1 MKLVFATHNS
11 NKLKEVQLLLP
22 KNIIILSLDDIGC
35 TEEIPETGKTL
46 EENAQIK
53 ADFVTQ
59 NYGYPCF
66 ADDTGLLVNA
76 LEGKPGVYSARYAGE
91 QKSSE
96 DNMNKLLHQ
105 LEGKNNR
112 QARFKTIVVLNL
124 PTEKKQF
131 IGIVEGKITN
141 EKHGDNG
148 FGYDPIF
155 KPNGYDKTFAE
166 LPLPEK
172 NKISHRG
179 KAMEKLVNHLK
190 NSI

>member
-53 ADFVTQ
+53 VDFVTQ

-66 ADDTGLLVNA
+66 ADDTGLLVDA

-91 QKSSE
+91 LKSSD

-105 LEGKNNR
+105 LKGKNNR
-112 QARFKTIVVLNL
+112 LARFKTIVALNL

-131 IGIVEGKITN
+131 IGIVEGKITT
-141 EKHGDNG
+141 EKHGGNG
-148 FGYDPIF
+148 FGYDPVF
-155 KPNGYDKTFAE
+155 RPNGYNKTFAE
-166 LPLPEK
+166 LPLSEK

-179 KAMEKLVNHLK
+179 KAMEQLINYLK